1 MNAATGL
8 QTSASLGQQL
18 VDLAPLIELLL
29 IGAGLALLP
38 AAAVVWRA
46 RRQGLRGW
54 PAWQRVLTVAT
65 LFLTLDLVIFGA
77 FTRLTDSGLGCPDWP
92 GCYGEMSPF
101 HARADI
107 HAAHEASPTGPV
119 SPTKAWIEMV
129 HRYLATAVGALIT
142 GLMLLAW
149 RQRDE
154 PGALSPWWATLT
166 FVWVCVQGA
175 FGALTVTMK
184 LQPLIVTG
192 HLLGALLGVAL
203 LTTQARVLDPAP
215 LGEPEGSDARRARWA
230 NSGLRRAGFVVL
242 ALLTLQVASG
252 AWVSTN
258 YAVLACA
265 EFPTCQGQWW
275 PAMDFEQAFRLWR
288 PLGGDGQGGVISM
301 AGLTAIHMAHRMLAG
316 VVSVALVVFAWRL
329 ARWRAQD
336 DGPDRA
342 DDRVNDRM
350 NGSTGFSAS
359 TREGRMPGV
368 TLVPPVP
375 VWRREARVLA
385 LLLLAQIASGLS
397 NVVLGWPLAAAL
409 AHTFGAALL
418 VWWLTRLLVLPREQ
432 ATWRLLLRGQDA
444 RVESDTGSHQRPQL
458 PPHQGLH
465 GTASRASVS

>member
-1 MNAATGL
+1 MQA
-8 QTSASLGQQL
+8 SASLGQQL
-18 VDLAPLIELLL
+18 FDWAPLIELLL
-29 IGAGLALLP
+29 LGAGLALLP

-46 RRQGLRGW
+46 RRQGVHGW

-65 LFLTLDLVIFGA
+65 LFLTLDLVVFGA

-101 HARADI
+101 HARDNI
-107 HAAHEASPTGPV
+107 HAAHEAAPTGPV
-119 SPTKAWIEMV
+119 SPTKAWIEMI

-142 GLMLLAW
+142 GLMVLAW
-149 RQRDE
+149 RQRDV
-154 PGALSPWWATLT
+154 PGALSPWWATWT

-175 FGALTVTMK
+175 FGAFTVTMK

-192 HLLGALLGVAL
+192 HLLGALLGVGL

-215 LGEPEGSDARRARWA
+215 LGSLQGSDARRALWA
-230 NSGLRRAGFVVL
+230 HSGLRRVGFVVL
-242 ALLTLQVASG
+242 ILLTLQVASG

-275 PAMDFEQAFRLWR
+275 PAMDFEQAFHLWR
-288 PLGGDGQGGVISM
+288 PLGGDGQGGVITM
-301 AGLTAIHMAHRMLAG
+301 ASLTAIHMAHRLLAG
-316 VVSVALVVFAWRL
+316 VVALALVVFAWRL
-329 ARWRAQD
+329 ARWHASVGD
-336 DGPDRA
+336 A
-342 DDRVNDRM
+342 DD
-350 NGSTGFSAS
+350 AA
-359 TREGRMPGV
+359 
-368 TLVPPVP
+368 P

-385 LLLLAQIASGLS
+385 ALLLAQVVTGLS

-432 ATWRLLLRGQDA
+432 ATWHALLNSQHVKQTPA
-444 RVESDTGSHQRPQL
+444 RPG
-458 PPHQGLH
+458 HQGH
-465 GTASRASVS
+465 HATASRASAS

>member
-1 MNAATGL
+1 MNTATGL
-8 QTSASLGQQL
+8 HASASLGQQL

-38 AAAVVWRA
+38 AAVVVWRA
-46 RRQGLRGW
+46 RRQGVRGW

-107 HAAHEASPTGPV
+107 HAAHEAAPTGPV

-154 PGALSPWWATLT
+154 PGALSPWWATWT

-215 LGEPEGSDARRARWA
+215 LGAPEHSDALRARWA
-230 NSGLRRAGFVVL
+230 SSGLRRAGFVVL
-242 ALLTLQVASG
+242 ALLALQVASG

-275 PAMDFEQAFRLWR
+275 PAMDFEQAFHLWR

-329 ARWRAQD
+329 ARWRALG
-336 DGPDRA
+336 DGPERMMGPSHVPTNGPAGRRMSGCAAGMA
-342 DDRVNDRM
+342 DVDQ
-350 NGSTGFSAS
+350 S
-359 TREGRMPGV
+359 
-368 TLVPPVP
+368 P
-375 VWRREARVLA
+375 VWSREARVLA
-385 LLLLAQIASGLS
+385 LLLLAQLATGLS

-432 ATWRLLLRGQDA
+432 ATWRVLIQA
-444 RVESDTGSHQRPQL
+444 HDTRSETDLGTHQQPHQ

-465 GTASRASVS
+465 GTASRASAS

>member
-1 MNAATGL
+1 MQA
-8 QTSASLGQQL
+8 SASLGQQL

-29 IGAGLALLP
+29 LGAGLALLP
-38 AAAVVWRA
+38 AAVVVWRA
-46 RRQGLRGW
+46 RRQGVRGW

-65 LFLTLDLVIFGA
+65 LFLTLDLVVFGA

-101 HARADI
+101 HAREDI
-107 HAAHEASPTGPV
+107 LAAHVAAPSGPV

-142 GLMLLAW
+142 GLMVLAW
-149 RQRDE
+149 RQRRQ
-154 PGALSPWWATLT
+154 PGALSPWWATWT

-215 LGEPEGSDARRARWA
+215 LGAPEGSDTRRTHWA
-230 NSGLRRAGFVVL
+230 SSGLRRAGFAVL
-242 ALLTLQVASG
+242 ALLTLQIASG

-275 PAMDFEQAFRLWR
+275 PPMDFEQAFRLWR
-288 PLGGDGQGGVISM
+288 PLGGDGQGGVITM
-301 AGLTAIHMAHRMLAG
+301 ASLTAIHMAHRLLAG
-316 VVSVALVVFAWRL
+316 VVALALVVFAWRL
-329 ARWRAQD
+329 ARWHAPMD
-336 DGPDRA
+336 EAG
-342 DDRVNDRM
+342 
-350 NGSTGFSAS
+350 GSA
-359 TREGRMPGV
+359 
-368 TLVPPVP
+368 P

-385 LLLLAQIASGLS
+385 ALLLAQVITGLS

-418 VWWLTRLLVLPREQ
+418 VWWLTRLLVLPRAQ
-432 ATWRLLLRGQDA
+432 ATWQALLHSQ
-444 RVESDTGSHQRPQL
+444 RVEQAGARPG
-458 PPHQGLH
+458 HQGH
-465 GTASRASVS
+465 HATASQPSAS